1 MMGQINRT
9 IRSKFVYI
17 LYVLSVIAII
27 VLLFESWLIGSI
39 FLLLFI
45 IIFIYDVREERK
57 IRKKRIEDMLQLSLQ
72 VEKAGKEVFLNLPIG
87 IILYN
92 DAYEIEWINPYLRR
106 FFPDEEDWR
115 KRSLTILDEEL
126 IEAIESDERKVQ
138 LEIEHFQF
146 KTKINHEIGALF
158 LFNETDAIQLEQKY
172 NDEKLVLATV
182 YLDNYE
188 EISRSMDDNVKSSY
202 NSLITSTLNK
212 WADDYQFYIKR
223 TSQDRFFAVMTEK
236 TLVSL
241 ENSKFEI
248 LDEIRQ
254 LRIDK
259 AQRNPITLSIG
270 VGTGNLSPT
279 ELAQLSDSALD
290 LALGRG
296 GDQVAIR
303 TESGKVRFYGGQ
315 TNPMEKRTRV
325 RARVISHALSDLV
338 RESDNVIIM
347 GHKRPDM
354 DSLGAALG
362 VFNMARSNDVEGY
375 IIFDQN
381 DVTTGIEKVIEKIKE
396 EEDFWKYFIR
406 PEEADAIYT
415 SRSLIVVVDTNR
427 PSLVAHEALLHRA
440 QQVVVIDHHRRSEEF
455 IDNPTLVYIEP
466 YASST
471 SELVTELIEYLPKRK
486 KLSTLEATALL
497 AGIIVDTKSFALR
510 TGSRT
515 FDAASYL
522 RMKGAD
528 SVLIQHLLKEDLE
541 TVVRRNRLLE
551 RATMFTDEIAIIQ
564 ADDAFYDQVTIAQTA
579 DKLLMIDRV
588 KASFVVAYLNE
599 NTIAISA
606 RSLGDINVQLIMEQ
620 LDGGGHLTNA
630 ATQLY
635 DVTLDEAVEL
645 LKEQITLYLEE
656 RN

>member
-1 MMGQINRT
+1 MGQLNKT
-9 IRSKFVYI
+9 IRSKYVYYI
-17 LYVLSVIAII
+17 YALFAVAII
-27 VLLFESWLIGSI
+27 VLIVERWYIGSI
-39 FLLLFI
+39 FLIAFLILYV
-45 IIFIYDVREERK
+45 YDVNEEKK
-57 IRKKRIEDMLQLSLQ
+57 IRKRRVQDILQLSLK
-72 VEKAGKEVFLNLPIG
+72 VEKAGKDVFLHMPVG
-87 IILYN
+87 VILYN
-92 DAYEIEWINPYLRR
+92 DAYEIEWVNPYVRR
-106 FFPDEEDWR
+106 FFSDEEAWR
-115 KRSLTILDEEL
+115 NRSLAIIADDL
-126 IEAIESDERKVQ
+126 IDVIESNKTETFVS
-138 LEIEHFQF
+138 LEHVQF
-146 KTKINHEIGALF
+146 KVLINRDIQALF
-158 LFNETDAIQLEQKY
+158 LFDHTETAQLEQKY
-172 NDEKLVLATV
+172 NEEKLVLATV

-188 EISRSMDDNVKSSY
+188 EISRNMDDHLKSSY

-223 TSQDRFFAVMTEK
+223 TSQDRFFAVLTEK
-236 TLVSL
+236 SLAAL

-248 LDEIRQ
+248 LDEIRK

-259 AQRNPITLSIG
+259 TQRNPITLSIG
-270 VGTGNLSPT
+270 VGTGNLPPT
-279 ELAQLSDSALD
+279 ELARLAESALD

-303 TESGKVRFYGGQ
+303 SETGKVRFYGGE

-325 RARVISHALSDLV
+325 RARVISHALADLV

-362 VFNMARSNDVEGY
+362 VFNIARSNEVEGY
-375 IIFDQN
+375 IVFDDD
-381 DVTTGIEKVIEKIKE
+381 DVTTGVAKVIEKIKE
-396 EEDFWKYFIR
+396 EEELWKYFIR
-406 PEEADAIYT
+406 PEEADAIYS

-427 PSLVAHEALLHRA
+427 PSLVVHEPLLYRA
-440 QQVVVIDHHRRSEEF
+440 QQIVVIDHHRRAEEF

-471 SELVTELIEYLPKRK
+471 SELVTELIEYQPKKK
-486 KLSTLEATALL
+486 KLSTIEATALL
-497 AGIIVDTKSFALR
+497 AGIIVDTKSFNLR

-528 SVLIQHLLKEDLE
+528 SVLIQHFLKEDFE
-541 TVVRRNRLLE
+541 TVIRRNRLLE
-551 RATMFTDEIAIIQ
+551 RAEMFTDDIAIVK
-564 ADDAFYDQVTIAQTA
+564 ADEDFYDQVIIAQTA

-588 KASFVVAYLNE
+588 KASFVVARLNE

-620 LDGGGHLTNA
+620 LEGGGHLTNA

-635 DVTLDEAVEL
+635 DVTLDEAMEM
-645 LKEQITLYLEE
+645 LKEKITLYLEE
-656 RN
+656 RK

>member
-1 MMGQINRT
+1 MGQLNKT
-9 IRSKFVYI
+9 IRSKYVYYI
-17 LYVLSVIAII
+17 YALFAVAII
-27 VLLFESWLIGSI
+27 VLIVERWYIGSI
-39 FLLLFI
+39 FLIAFLILYV
-45 IIFIYDVREERK
+45 YDVNEEKK
-57 IRKKRIEDMLQLSLQ
+57 IRKRRVQDILQLSLK
-72 VEKAGKEVFLNLPIG
+72 VEKAGKDVFLHMPVG
-87 IILYN
+87 VILYN
-92 DAYEIEWINPYLRR
+92 DAYEIEWVNPYVRR
-106 FFPDEEDWR
+106 FFSEEEAWR
-115 KRSLTILDEEL
+115 NRSLAIIADDL
-126 IEAIESDERKVQ
+126 IDVIESNKTETFVS
-138 LEIEHFQF
+138 LEHVQF
-146 KTKINHEIGALF
+146 KVLINRDIQALF
-158 LFNETDAIQLEQKY
+158 LFDHTETAQLEQKY
-172 NDEKLVLATV
+172 NEEKLVLATV

-188 EISRSMDDNVKSSY
+188 EISRNMDDHLKSSY

-223 TSQDRFFAVMTEK
+223 TSQDRFFAVLTEK
-236 TLVSL
+236 SLAAL

-248 LDEIRQ
+248 LDEIRK

-259 AQRNPITLSIG
+259 TQRNPITLSIG
-270 VGTGNLSPT
+270 VGTGNLPPT
-279 ELAQLSDSALD
+279 ELARLAESALD

-303 TESGKVRFYGGQ
+303 SETGKVRFYGGE

-325 RARVISHALSDLV
+325 RARVISHALADLV

-362 VFNMARSNDVEGY
+362 VFNIARSNEVEGY
-375 IIFDQN
+375 IVFDDD
-381 DVTTGIEKVIEKIKE
+381 DVTTGVAKVIEKIKE
-396 EEDFWKYFIR
+396 EEELWKYFIR
-406 PEEADAIYT
+406 PEEADAIYS

-427 PSLVAHEALLHRA
+427 PSLVVHEPLLYRA
-440 QQVVVIDHHRRSEEF
+440 QQIVVIDHHRRAEEF

-471 SELVTELIEYLPKRK
+471 SELVTELIEYQPKKK
-486 KLSTLEATALL
+486 KLSTIEATALL
-497 AGIIVDTKSFALR
+497 AGIIVDTKSFNLR

-528 SVLIQHLLKEDLE
+528 SVLIQHFLKEDFE
-541 TVVRRNRLLE
+541 TVIRRNRLLE
-551 RATMFTDEIAIIQ
+551 RAEMFTDDIAIVK
-564 ADDAFYDQVTIAQTA
+564 ADEDSYDQVIIAQTA

-588 KASFVVAYLNE
+588 KASFVVARLNE

-620 LDGGGHLTNA
+620 LEGGGHLTNA

-635 DVTLDEAVEL
+635 DVTLDEAMEM
-645 LKEQITLYLEE
+645 LKEKITLYLEE
-656 RN
+656 RK

>member
-1 MMGQINRT
+1 MGQLNKT
-9 IRSKFVYI
+9 IRSKYVYYI
-17 LYVLSVIAII
+17 YALFAVAII
-27 VLLFESWLIGSI
+27 VLIVERWYIGSI
-39 FLLLFI
+39 FLIAFLILYV
-45 IIFIYDVREERK
+45 YDVNEEKK
-57 IRKKRIEDMLQLSLQ
+57 IRKRRVQDILQLSLK
-72 VEKAGKEVFLNLPIG
+72 VEKAGKDVFLHMPVG
-87 IILYN
+87 VILYN
-92 DAYEIEWINPYLRR
+92 DAYEIEWVNPYVRR
-106 FFPDEEDWR
+106 FFSEEEAWR
-115 KRSLTILDEEL
+115 NRSLAIIADDL
-126 IEAIESDERKVQ
+126 IDVIESNKTETFVS
-138 LEIEHFQF
+138 LEHVQF
-146 KTKINHEIGALF
+146 KVLINRDIQALF
-158 LFNETDAIQLEQKY
+158 LFDHTETAQLEQKY
-172 NDEKLVLATV
+172 NEEKLVLATV

-188 EISRSMDDNVKSSY
+188 EISRNMDDHLKSSY

-223 TSQDRFFAVMTEK
+223 TSQDRFFAVLTEK
-236 TLVSL
+236 SLAAL

-248 LDEIRQ
+248 LDEIRK

-259 AQRNPITLSIG
+259 TQRNPITLSIG
-270 VGTGNLSPT
+270 VGTGNLPPT
-279 ELAQLSDSALD
+279 ELARLAESALD

-303 TESGKVRFYGGQ
+303 SETGKVRFYGGE

-325 RARVISHALSDLV
+325 RARVISHALADLV

-362 VFNMARSNDVEGY
+362 VFNIARSNEVEGY
-375 IIFDQN
+375 IVFDDD
-381 DVTTGIEKVIEKIKE
+381 DVTTGVAKVIEKIKE
-396 EEDFWKYFIR
+396 EEELWKYFIR
-406 PEEADAIYT
+406 PEEADAIYS

-427 PSLVAHEALLHRA
+427 PSLVVHEPLLYRA
-440 QQVVVIDHHRRSEEF
+440 QQIVVIDHHRRAEEF

-471 SELVTELIEYLPKRK
+471 SELVTELIEYQPKKK
-486 KLSTLEATALL
+486 KLSTIEATALL
-497 AGIIVDTKSFALR
+497 AGIIVDTKSFNLR

-528 SVLIQHLLKEDLE
+528 SVLIQHFLKEDFE
-541 TVVRRNRLLE
+541 TVIRRNRLLE
-551 RATMFTDEIAIIQ
+551 RAEMFTDDIAIVK
-564 ADDAFYDQVTIAQTA
+564 ADEDFYDQVIIAQTA

-588 KASFVVAYLNE
+588 KASFVVARLNE

-620 LDGGGHLTNA
+620 LEGGGHLTNA

-635 DVTLDEAVEL
+635 DVTLDEAMEM
-645 LKEQITLYLEE
+645 LKEKITLYLEE
-656 RN
+656 RK

>member
-1 MMGQINRT
+1 MGQLNKT
-9 IRSKFVYI
+9 IRSKYVYYI
-17 LYVLSVIAII
+17 YALFAVAIVVLI
-27 VLLFESWLIGSI
+27 VERWYIGSI
-39 FLLLFI
+39 FLIAFLILYV
-45 IIFIYDVREERK
+45 YDVNEEKK
-57 IRKKRIEDMLQLSLQ
+57 IRKRRVQDILQLSLK
-72 VEKAGKEVFLNLPIG
+72 VEKAGKDVFLHMPVG
-87 IILYN
+87 VILYN
-92 DAYEIEWINPYLRR
+92 DAYEIEWVNPYVRR
-106 FFPDEEDWR
+106 FFSDEEAWR
-115 KRSLTILDEEL
+115 NRSLAIIADDL
-126 IEAIESDERKVQ
+126 IDVIESNKTETFVS
-138 LEIEHFQF
+138 LEHVQF
-146 KTKINHEIGALF
+146 KVLINRDIQALF
-158 LFNETDAIQLEQKY
+158 LFDHTETAQLEQKY
-172 NDEKLVLATV
+172 NEEKLVLATV

-188 EISRSMDDNVKSSY
+188 EISRNMDDHLKSSY

-223 TSQDRFFAVMTEK
+223 TSQDRFFAVLTEK
-236 TLVSL
+236 SLAAL

-248 LDEIRQ
+248 LDEIRK

-259 AQRNPITLSIG
+259 TQRNPITLSIG
-270 VGTGNLSPT
+270 VGTGNLPPT
-279 ELAQLSDSALD
+279 ELARLAESALD

-303 TESGKVRFYGGQ
+303 SETGKVRFYGGE

-325 RARVISHALSDLV
+325 RARVISHALADLV

-362 VFNMARSNDVEGY
+362 VFNIARSNEVEGY
-375 IIFDQN
+375 IVFDDD
-381 DVTTGIEKVIEKIKE
+381 DVTTGVAKVIEKIKE
-396 EEDFWKYFIR
+396 EEELWKYFIR
-406 PEEADAIYT
+406 PEEADAIYS

-427 PSLVAHEALLHRA
+427 PSLVVHEPLLYRA
-440 QQVVVIDHHRRSEEF
+440 QQIVVIDHHRRAEEF

-471 SELVTELIEYLPKRK
+471 SELVTELIEYQPKKK
-486 KLSTLEATALL
+486 KLSTIEATALL
-497 AGIIVDTKSFALR
+497 AGIIVDTKSFNLR

-528 SVLIQHLLKEDLE
+528 SVLIQHFLKEDFE
-541 TVVRRNRLLE
+541 TVIRRNRLLE
-551 RATMFTDEIAIIQ
+551 RAEMFTDDIAIVK
-564 ADDAFYDQVTIAQTA
+564 ADEDFYDQVIIAQTA

-588 KASFVVAYLNE
+588 KASFVVARLNE

-620 LDGGGHLTNA
+620 LEGGGHLTNA

-635 DVTLDEAVEL
+635 DVTLDEAMEM
-645 LKEQITLYLEE
+645 LKEKITLYLEE
-656 RN
+656 RK

>member
-1 MMGQINRT
+1 MGQLNKT
-9 IRSKFVYI
+9 IRSKYVYYI
-17 LYVLSVIAII
+17 YALFAVAII
-27 VLLFESWLIGSI
+27 VLIVERWYIGSI
-39 FLLLFI
+39 FLIAFLILYV
-45 IIFIYDVREERK
+45 YDVNEEKK
-57 IRKKRIEDMLQLSLQ
+57 IRKRRVQDILQLSLK
-72 VEKAGKEVFLNLPIG
+72 VEKAGKDVFLHMPVG
-87 IILYN
+87 VILYN
-92 DAYEIEWINPYLRR
+92 DAYEIEWVNPYVRR
-106 FFPDEEDWR
+106 FFSEEEAWR
-115 KRSLTILDEEL
+115 NRSLAIIADDL
-126 IEAIESDERKVQ
+126 IDVIESNKTETFVS
-138 LEIEHFQF
+138 LEHVQF
-146 KTKINHEIGALF
+146 KVLINRDIQALF
-158 LFNETDAIQLEQKY
+158 LFDHTETAQLEQKY
-172 NDEKLVLATV
+172 NEEKLVLATV

-188 EISRSMDDNVKSSY
+188 EISRNMDDHLKSSY

-223 TSQDRFFAVMTEK
+223 TSQDRFFAVLTEK
-236 TLVSL
+236 SLAAL

-248 LDEIRQ
+248 LDEIRK

-259 AQRNPITLSIG
+259 TQRNPITLSIG
-270 VGTGNLSPT
+270 VGTGNLPPT
-279 ELAQLSDSALD
+279 ELARLAESALD

-303 TESGKVRFYGGQ
+303 SETGKVRFYGGE

-325 RARVISHALSDLV
+325 RARVISHALADLV

-362 VFNMARSNDVEGY
+362 VFNIARSNEVEGY
-375 IIFDQN
+375 IVFDDD
-381 DVTTGIEKVIEKIKE
+381 DVTTGVAKVIEKIKE
-396 EEDFWKYFIR
+396 EEELWKYFIR
-406 PEEADAIYT
+406 PEEADAIYS

-427 PSLVAHEALLHRA
+427 PSLVVHEPLLYRA
-440 QQVVVIDHHRRSEEF
+440 QQIVVIDHHRRAEEF

-471 SELVTELIEYLPKRK
+471 SELVTELIEYQPKKK
-486 KLSTLEATALL
+486 KLSTIEATALL
-497 AGIIVDTKSFALR
+497 AGIIVDTKSFNLR
-510 TGSRT
+510 TGTRT

-528 SVLIQHLLKEDLE
+528 SVLIQHFLKEDFE
-541 TVVRRNRLLE
+541 TVIRRNRLLE
-551 RATMFTDEIAIIQ
+551 RAEMFTDDIAIVK
-564 ADDAFYDQVTIAQTA
+564 ADEDFYDQVIIAQTA

-588 KASFVVAYLNE
+588 KASFVVARLNE

-620 LDGGGHLTNA
+620 LEGGGHLTNA

-635 DVTLDEAVEL
+635 DVTLDEAMEM
-645 LKEQITLYLEE
+645 LKEKITLYLEE
-656 RN
+656 RK

>member
-1 MMGQINRT
+1 MGQLNKT
-9 IRSKFVYI
+9 IRSKYVYYI
-17 LYVLSVIAII
+17 YALFAVAII
-27 VLLFESWLIGSI
+27 VLIVERWYIGSI
-39 FLLLFI
+39 FLIAFLILYV
-45 IIFIYDVREERK
+45 YDVNEEKK
-57 IRKKRIEDMLQLSLQ
+57 IRKRRVQDILQLSLK
-72 VEKAGKEVFLNLPIG
+72 VEKAGKDVFLHMPVG
-87 IILYN
+87 VILYN
-92 DAYEIEWINPYLRR
+92 DAYEIEWVNPYVRR
-106 FFPDEEDWR
+106 FFSEEEAWR
-115 KRSLTILDEEL
+115 NRSLAIIADDL
-126 IEAIESDERKVQ
+126 IDVIESEKTETFVS
-138 LEIEHFQF
+138 LEHVQF
-146 KTKINHEIGALF
+146 KVLINRDIQALF
-158 LFNETDAIQLEQKY
+158 LFDHTETAQLEQKY
-172 NDEKLVLATV
+172 NEEKLVLATV

-188 EISRSMDDNVKSSY
+188 EISRNMDDHLKSSY

-223 TSQDRFFAVMTEK
+223 TSQDRFFAVLTEK
-236 TLVSL
+236 SLAAL

-248 LDEIRQ
+248 LDEIRK

-259 AQRNPITLSIG
+259 TQRNPITLSIG
-270 VGTGNLSPT
+270 VGTGNLPPT
-279 ELAQLSDSALD
+279 ELARLAESALD

-303 TESGKVRFYGGQ
+303 SETGKVRFYGGE

-325 RARVISHALSDLV
+325 RARVISHALADLV

-362 VFNMARSNDVEGY
+362 VFNIARSNEVEGY
-375 IIFDQN
+375 IVFDDD
-381 DVTTGIEKVIEKIKE
+381 DVTTGVAKVIEKIKE
-396 EEDFWKYFIR
+396 EEELWKYFIR
-406 PEEADAIYT
+406 PEEADAIYS

-427 PSLVAHEALLHRA
+427 PSLVVHEPLLYRA
-440 QQVVVIDHHRRSEEF
+440 QQIVVIDHHRRAEEF

-471 SELVTELIEYLPKRK
+471 SELVTELIEYQPKKK
-486 KLSTLEATALL
+486 KLSTIEATALL
-497 AGIIVDTKSFALR
+497 AGIIVDTKSFNLR

-528 SVLIQHLLKEDLE
+528 SVLIQHFLKEDFE
-541 TVVRRNRLLE
+541 TVIRRNRLLE
-551 RATMFTDEIAIIQ
+551 RAEMFTDDIAIVK
-564 ADDAFYDQVTIAQTA
+564 ADEDFYDQVIIAQTA

-588 KASFVVAYLNE
+588 KASFVVARLNE

-620 LDGGGHLTNA
+620 LEGGGHLTNA

-635 DVTLDEAVEL
+635 DVTLDEAMEM
-645 LKEQITLYLEE
+645 LKEKITLYLEE
-656 RN
+656 RK

>member
-1 MMGQINRT
+1 MGQLNKT
-9 IRSKFVYI
+9 IRSKYVYYI
-17 LYVLSVIAII
+17 YALFAVAII
-27 VLLFESWLIGSI
+27 VLIVERWYIGSI
-39 FLLLFI
+39 FLIAFLILYV
-45 IIFIYDVREERK
+45 YDVNEEKK
-57 IRKKRIEDMLQLSLQ
+57 IRKRRVQDILQLSLK
-72 VEKAGKEVFLNLPIG
+72 VEKAGKDVFLHMPVG
-87 IILYN
+87 VILYN
-92 DAYEIEWINPYLRR
+92 DAYEIEWVNPYVRR
-106 FFPDEEDWR
+106 FFSEEEAWR
-115 KRSLTILDEEL
+115 NRSLAIIADDL
-126 IEAIESDERKVQ
+126 IEVIESNKTETFVS
-138 LEIEHFQF
+138 LEHVQF
-146 KTKINHEIGALF
+146 KVLINRDIQALF
-158 LFNETDAIQLEQKY
+158 LFDHTETAQLEQKY
-172 NDEKLVLATV
+172 NEEKLVLATV

-188 EISRSMDDNVKSSY
+188 EISRNMDDHLKSSY

-223 TSQDRFFAVMTEK
+223 TSQDRFFAVLTEK
-236 TLVSL
+236 SLAAL

-248 LDEIRQ
+248 LDEIRK

-259 AQRNPITLSIG
+259 TQRNPITLSIG
-270 VGTGNLSPT
+270 VGTGNLPPT
-279 ELAQLSDSALD
+279 ELARLAESALD

-303 TESGKVRFYGGQ
+303 SETGKVRFYGGE

-325 RARVISHALSDLV
+325 RARVISHALADLV

-362 VFNMARSNDVEGY
+362 VFNIARSNEVEGY
-375 IIFDQN
+375 IVFDDD
-381 DVTTGIEKVIEKIKE
+381 DVTTGVAKVIEKIKE
-396 EEDFWKYFIR
+396 EEELWKYFIR
-406 PEEADAIYT
+406 PEEADAIYS

-427 PSLVAHEALLHRA
+427 PSLVVHEPLLYRA
-440 QQVVVIDHHRRSEEF
+440 QQIVVIDHHRRAEEF

-471 SELVTELIEYLPKRK
+471 SELVTELIEYQPKKK
-486 KLSTLEATALL
+486 KLSTIEATALL
-497 AGIIVDTKSFALR
+497 AGIIVDTKSFNLR

-528 SVLIQHLLKEDLE
+528 SVLIQHFLKEDFE
-541 TVVRRNRLLE
+541 TVIRRNRLLE
-551 RATMFTDEIAIIQ
+551 RAEMFTDDIAIVK
-564 ADDAFYDQVTIAQTA
+564 ADEDFYDQVIIAQTA

-588 KASFVVAYLNE
+588 KASFVVARLNE

-620 LDGGGHLTNA
+620 LEGGGHLTNA

-635 DVTLDEAVEL
+635 DVTLDEAMEM
-645 LKEQITLYLEE
+645 LKEKITLYLEE
-656 RN
+656 RK

>member
-1 MMGQINRT
+1 MGQLNKT
-9 IRSKFVYI
+9 IRSKYVYYI
-17 LYVLSVIAII
+17 YALFAVAII
-27 VLLFESWLIGSI
+27 VLIVERWYIGSI
-39 FLLLFI
+39 FLIAFLILYV
-45 IIFIYDVREERK
+45 YDVNEEKK
-57 IRKKRIEDMLQLSLQ
+57 IRKRRVQDILQLSLK
-72 VEKAGKEVFLNLPIG
+72 VEKAGKDVFLHMPVG
-87 IILYN
+87 VILYN
-92 DAYEIEWINPYLRR
+92 DAYEIEWVNPYVRR
-106 FFPDEEDWR
+106 FFSEEEAWR
-115 KRSLTILDEEL
+115 NRSLAIIADDL
-126 IEAIESDERKVQ
+126 IDVIESNKTETFVS
-138 LEIEHFQF
+138 LEHVQF
-146 KTKINHEIGALF
+146 KVLINRDIQALF
-158 LFNETDAIQLEQKY
+158 LFDHTETAQLEQKY
-172 NDEKLVLATV
+172 NEEKLVLATI

-188 EISRSMDDNVKSSY
+188 EISRNMDDHLKSSY

-223 TSQDRFFAVMTEK
+223 TSQDRFFAVLTEK
-236 TLVSL
+236 SLAAL

-248 LDEIRQ
+248 LDEIRK

-259 AQRNPITLSIG
+259 TQRNPITLSIG
-270 VGTGNLSPT
+270 VGTGNLPPT
-279 ELAQLSDSALD
+279 ELARLAESALD

-303 TESGKVRFYGGQ
+303 SETGKVRFYGGE

-325 RARVISHALSDLV
+325 RARVISHALADLV

-362 VFNMARSNDVEGY
+362 VFNIARSNEVEGY
-375 IIFDQN
+375 IVFDDD
-381 DVTTGIEKVIEKIKE
+381 DVTTGVAKVIEKIKE
-396 EEDFWKYFIR
+396 EEELWKYFIR
-406 PEEADAIYT
+406 PEEADAIYS

-427 PSLVAHEALLHRA
+427 PSLVVHEPLLYRA
-440 QQVVVIDHHRRSEEF
+440 QQIVVIDHHRRAEEF

-471 SELVTELIEYLPKRK
+471 SELVTELIEYQPKKK
-486 KLSTLEATALL
+486 KLSTIEATALL
-497 AGIIVDTKSFALR
+497 AGIIVDTKSFNLR

-528 SVLIQHLLKEDLE
+528 SVLIQHFLKEDFE
-541 TVVRRNRLLE
+541 TVIRRNRLLE
-551 RATMFTDEIAIIQ
+551 RAEMFTDDIAIVK
-564 ADDAFYDQVTIAQTA
+564 ADEDFYDQVIIAQTA

-588 KASFVVAYLNE
+588 KASFVVARLNE

-620 LDGGGHLTNA
+620 LEGGGHLTNA

-635 DVTLDEAVEL
+635 DVTLDEAMEM
-645 LKEQITLYLEE
+645 LKEKITLYLEE
-656 RN
+656 RK

>member
-17 LYVLSVIAII
+17 IYVLSVIAII

-126 IEAIESDERKVQ
+126 IEVIESEERKVQ

-223 TSQDRFFAVMTEK
+223 TSQDRFFSVMTEK

>member
-1 MMGQINRT
+1 MGQLNKT
-9 IRSKFVYI
+9 IRSKYVYYI
-17 LYVLSVIAII
+17 YALFAVAII
-27 VLLFESWLIGSI
+27 VLIVERWYIGSI
-39 FLLLFI
+39 FLIAFLILYV
-45 IIFIYDVREERK
+45 YDVNEEKK
-57 IRKKRIEDMLQLSLQ
+57 IRKRRVQDILQLSLK
-72 VEKAGKEVFLNLPIG
+72 VEKAGKDVFLHMPVG
-87 IILYN
+87 VILYN
-92 DAYEIEWINPYLRR
+92 DAYEIEWVNPYVRR
-106 FFPDEEDWR
+106 FFSEEEAWR
-115 KRSLTILDEEL
+115 NRSLAIIADDL
-126 IEAIESDERKVQ
+126 IDVIESNKTETFVS
-138 LEIEHFQF
+138 LEHVQF
-146 KTKINHEIGALF
+146 KVLINRDIQALF
-158 LFNETDAIQLEQKY
+158 LFDHTETAQLEQKY
-172 NDEKLVLATV
+172 NEEKLVLATV

-188 EISRSMDDNVKSSY
+188 EISRNMDDHLKSSY

-223 TSQDRFFAVMTEK
+223 TSQDRFFAVLTEK
-236 TLVSL
+236 SLAAL

-248 LDEIRQ
+248 LDEIRK

-259 AQRNPITLSIG
+259 TQRNPITLSIG
-270 VGTGNLSPT
+270 VGTGNLPPT
-279 ELAQLSDSALD
+279 ELARLAESALD

-303 TESGKVRFYGGQ
+303 SETGKVRFYGGE

-325 RARVISHALSDLV
+325 RARVISHALADLV

-362 VFNMARSNDVEGY
+362 VFNIARSNEVEGY
-375 IIFDQN
+375 IVFDDD
-381 DVTTGIEKVIEKIKE
+381 DVTTGVAKVIEKIKE
-396 EEDFWKYFIR
+396 EEELWKYFIR
-406 PEEADAIYT
+406 PEEADAIYS

-427 PSLVAHEALLHRA
+427 PSLVVHEPLLYRA
-440 QQVVVIDHHRRSEEF
+440 QQIVVIDHHRRAEEF

-471 SELVTELIEYLPKRK
+471 SELVTELIEYQPKKK
-486 KLSTLEATALL
+486 KLSTIEATALL
-497 AGIIVDTKSFALR
+497 AGIIVDTKSFNLR

-528 SVLIQHLLKEDLE
+528 SVLIQHFLKEDFE
-541 TVVRRNRLLE
+541 TVIRRNRLLE
-551 RATMFTDEIAIIQ
+551 RAEMFTDDIAIVK
-564 ADDAFYDQVTIAQTA
+564 ADEDFYDQVIIAQTA

-588 KASFVVAYLNE
+588 KASFVVARLNE

-620 LDGGGHLTNA
+620 LEGGGHLTDA

-635 DVTLDEAVEL
+635 DVTLDEAMEM
-645 LKEQITLYLEE
+645 LKEKITLYLEE
-656 RN
+656 RK

>member
-1 MMGQINRT
+1 MGQLNKT
-9 IRSKFVYI
+9 IRSKYVYYI
-17 LYVLSVIAII
+17 YALFAVAII
-27 VLLFESWLIGSI
+27 VLIVERWYIGSI
-39 FLLLFI
+39 FLIAFLILYV
-45 IIFIYDVREERK
+45 YDVNEEKK
-57 IRKKRIEDMLQLSLQ
+57 IRKRRVQDILQLSLK
-72 VEKAGKEVFLNLPIG
+72 VEKAGKDVFLHMPVG
-87 IILYN
+87 VILYN
-92 DAYEIEWINPYLRR
+92 DAYEIEWVNPYVRR
-106 FFPDEEDWR
+106 FFSEEEAWR
-115 KRSLTILDEEL
+115 NRSLAIIADDL
-126 IEAIESDERKVQ
+126 IDVIESNKMETFVS
-138 LEIEHFQF
+138 LEHVQF
-146 KTKINHEIGALF
+146 KVLINRDIQALF
-158 LFNETDAIQLEQKY
+158 LFDHTETAQLEQKY
-172 NDEKLVLATV
+172 NEEKLVLATV

-188 EISRSMDDNVKSSY
+188 EISRNMDDHLKSSY

-223 TSQDRFFAVMTEK
+223 TSQDRFFAVLTEK
-236 TLVSL
+236 SLAAL

-248 LDEIRQ
+248 LDEIRK

-259 AQRNPITLSIG
+259 TQRNPITLSIG
-270 VGTGNLSPT
+270 VGTGNLPPT
-279 ELAQLSDSALD
+279 ELARLAESALD

-303 TESGKVRFYGGQ
+303 SETGKVRFYGGE

-325 RARVISHALSDLV
+325 RARVISHALADLV

-362 VFNMARSNDVEGY
+362 VFNIARSNEVEGY
-375 IIFDQN
+375 IVFDDD
-381 DVTTGIEKVIEKIKE
+381 DVTTGVAKVIEKIKE
-396 EEDFWKYFIR
+396 EEELWKYFIR
-406 PEEADAIYT
+406 PEEADAIYS

-427 PSLVAHEALLHRA
+427 PSLVVHEPLLYRA
-440 QQVVVIDHHRRSEEF
+440 QQIVVIDHHRRAEEF

-471 SELVTELIEYLPKRK
+471 SELVTELIEYQPKKK
-486 KLSTLEATALL
+486 KLSTIEATALL
-497 AGIIVDTKSFALR
+497 AGIIVDTKSFNLR

-528 SVLIQHLLKEDLE
+528 SVLIQHFLKEDFE
-541 TVVRRNRLLE
+541 TVIRRNRLLE
-551 RATMFTDEIAIIQ
+551 RAEMFTDDIAIVK
-564 ADDAFYDQVTIAQTA
+564 ADEDFYDQVIIAQTA

-588 KASFVVAYLNE
+588 KASFVVARLNE

-620 LDGGGHLTNA
+620 LEGGGHLTNA

-635 DVTLDEAVEL
+635 DVTLDEAMEM
-645 LKEQITLYLEE
+645 LKEKITLYLEE
-656 RN
+656 RK

>member
-17 LYVLSVIAII
+17 IYVLSVIAII

-126 IEAIESDERKVQ
+126 IEVIESEERKVQ

>member
-1 MMGQINRT
+1 MGQLNKT
-9 IRSKFVYI
+9 IRSKYVYYI
-17 LYVLSVIAII
+17 YALFAVAIVVLI
-27 VLLFESWLIGSI
+27 VERWYIGSI
-39 FLLLFI
+39 FLIAFLILYV
-45 IIFIYDVREERK
+45 YDVNEEKK
-57 IRKKRIEDMLQLSLQ
+57 IRKRRVQDILQLSLK
-72 VEKAGKEVFLNLPIG
+72 VEKAGKDVFLHMPVG
-87 IILYN
+87 VILYN
-92 DAYEIEWINPYLRR
+92 DAYEIEWVNPYVRR
-106 FFPDEEDWR
+106 FFSEEEAWR
-115 KRSLTILDEEL
+115 NRSLAIIADDL
-126 IEAIESDERKVQ
+126 IDVIESNKTETFVS
-138 LEIEHFQF
+138 LEHVQF
-146 KTKINHEIGALF
+146 KVLINRDIQALF
-158 LFNETDAIQLEQKY
+158 LFDHTETAQLEQKY
-172 NDEKLVLATV
+172 NEEKLVLATV

-188 EISRSMDDNVKSSY
+188 EISRNMDDHLKSSY

-223 TSQDRFFAVMTEK
+223 TSQDRFFAVLTEK
-236 TLVSL
+236 SLAAL

-248 LDEIRQ
+248 LDEIRK

-259 AQRNPITLSIG
+259 TQRNPITLSIG
-270 VGTGNLSPT
+270 VGTGNLPPT
-279 ELAQLSDSALD
+279 ELARLAESALD

-303 TESGKVRFYGGQ
+303 SETGKVRFYGGE

-325 RARVISHALSDLV
+325 RARVISHALADLV

-362 VFNMARSNDVEGY
+362 VFNIARSNEVEGY
-375 IIFDQN
+375 IVFDDD
-381 DVTTGIEKVIEKIKE
+381 DVTTGVAKVIEKIKE
-396 EEDFWKYFIR
+396 EEELWKYFIR
-406 PEEADAIYT
+406 PEEADAIYS

-427 PSLVAHEALLHRA
+427 PSLVVHEPLLYRA
-440 QQVVVIDHHRRSEEF
+440 QQIVVIDHHRRAEEF

-471 SELVTELIEYLPKRK
+471 SELVTELIEYQPKKK
-486 KLSTLEATALL
+486 KLSTIEATALL
-497 AGIIVDTKSFALR
+497 AGIIVDTKSFNLR

-528 SVLIQHLLKEDLE
+528 SVLIQHFLKEDFE
-541 TVVRRNRLLE
+541 TVIRRNRLLE
-551 RATMFTDEIAIIQ
+551 RAEMFTDDIAIVK
-564 ADDAFYDQVTIAQTA
+564 ADEDFYDQVIIAQTA

-588 KASFVVAYLNE
+588 KASFVVARLNE

-620 LDGGGHLTNA
+620 LEGGGHLTNA

-635 DVTLDEAVEL
+635 DVTLDEAMEM
-645 LKEQITLYLEE
+645 LKEKITLYLEE
-656 RN
+656 RK

>member
-1 MMGQINRT
+1 MGQLNKT
-9 IRSKFVYI
+9 IRSKYVYYI
-17 LYVLSVIAII
+17 YALFAVAII
-27 VLLFESWLIGSI
+27 VLIVERWYIGSI
-39 FLLLFI
+39 FLIAFLILYV
-45 IIFIYDVREERK
+45 YDVNEEKK
-57 IRKKRIEDMLQLSLQ
+57 IRKRRVQDILQLSLK
-72 VEKAGKEVFLNLPIG
+72 VEKAGKDVFLHMPVG
-87 IILYN
+87 VILYN
-92 DAYEIEWINPYLRR
+92 DAYEIEWVNPYVRR
-106 FFPDEEDWR
+106 FFSEEEAWR
-115 KRSLTILDEEL
+115 NRSLAIIADDL
-126 IEAIESDERKVQ
+126 IDVIESNKTETFVS
-138 LEIEHFQF
+138 LEHVQF
-146 KTKINHEIGALF
+146 KVLINRDIQALF
-158 LFNETDAIQLEQKY
+158 LFDHTETAQLEQKY
-172 NDEKLVLATV
+172 NEEKLVLATV

-188 EISRSMDDNVKSSY
+188 EISRNMDDHLKSSY

-223 TSQDRFFAVMTEK
+223 TSQDRFFAVLTEK
-236 TLVSL
+236 SLAAL

-248 LDEIRQ
+248 LDEIRK

-259 AQRNPITLSIG
+259 TQRNPITLSIG
-270 VGTGNLSPT
+270 VGTGNLPPT
-279 ELAQLSDSALD
+279 ELARLAESALD

-303 TESGKVRFYGGQ
+303 SETGKVRFYGGE

-325 RARVISHALSDLV
+325 RARVISHALADLV

-362 VFNMARSNDVEGY
+362 VFNIARSNEVEGY
-375 IIFDQN
+375 IVFDDD
-381 DVTTGIEKVIEKIKE
+381 DVTTGVAKVIEKIKE
-396 EEDFWKYFIR
+396 EEELWKYFIR
-406 PEEADAIYT
+406 PEEADAIYS

-427 PSLVAHEALLHRA
+427 PSLVVHEPLLYRA
-440 QQVVVIDHHRRSEEF
+440 QQIVVIDHHRRAEEF

-471 SELVTELIEYLPKRK
+471 SELVTELIEYQPKKK
-486 KLSTLEATALL
+486 KLSTIEATALM
-497 AGIIVDTKSFALR
+497 AGIIVDTKSFNLR

-528 SVLIQHLLKEDLE
+528 SVLIQHFLKEDFE
-541 TVVRRNRLLE
+541 TVIRRNRLLE
-551 RATMFTDEIAIIQ
+551 RAEMFTDDIAIVK
-564 ADDAFYDQVTIAQTA
+564 ADEDFYDQVIIAQTA

-588 KASFVVAYLNE
+588 KASFVVARLNE

-620 LDGGGHLTNA
+620 LEGGGHLTNA

-635 DVTLDEAVEL
+635 DVTLDEAMEM
-645 LKEQITLYLEE
+645 LKEKITLYLEE
-656 RN
+656 RK